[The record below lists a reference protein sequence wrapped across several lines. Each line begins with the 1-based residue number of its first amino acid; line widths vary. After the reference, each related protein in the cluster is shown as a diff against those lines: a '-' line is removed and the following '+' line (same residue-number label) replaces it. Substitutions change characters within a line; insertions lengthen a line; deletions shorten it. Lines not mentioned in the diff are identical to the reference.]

1 MKPYIAILIDSF
13 WEAVGNKVLWALLI
27 GWTLILCALAPFGYI
42 TERSYRFSGFDVAKR
57 GPIIEKLA
65 RGAKGQGA
73 ADIQAVA
80 RQLNPDFAKRL
91 QDSSDS
97 ESSGR
102 KVSDRDL
109 AKELNRVLESTQLY
123 SEEAF
128 PTAGRRQRLEPLL
141 SQAPESM
148 SSQSLEQLNR
158 ELLQLAFPLELN
170 RPRGEQLWI
179 GYAGFKL
186 GEPLGIGRR
195 EISMFVEPLLL
206 NSIIK
211 LGLGVVAIFVALIV
225 TSSVIPDTFRSSS
238 LHLLLSKPISRV
250 WLFLWKFFG
259 GCIFV
264 LVNITFVLVGLFLI
278 AGFRFDL
285 WNYGLLACIPLLMF
299 VFVIFYSVSALA
311 GLLWGNAIVCVVS
324 CMIFWLFCFSMGFM
338 RELIRPQVEVNQQ
351 ISRVREVGPHVLAVN
366 EQGGLG
372 VWNSKYAVWQPA
384 IESGMQGQSRTFGP
398 IYDPVQKLIVVKSFF
413 RTPFGELRGSSRKLS
428 VIRLQEPSE
437 TTATETARS
446 VGGTGLV
453 AIEEATSLVE
463 ARERSIWNSDPGPDL
478 PEQLFDL
485 LEMNRALIAVC
496 RGGLFKLDFDKLE
509 GSGVEQEAVFGIKI
523 PWLNPRAFETVTPPE
538 FYLADN
544 TSASVLADGNGLV
557 IFSSGKLDVLRP
569 GEGKL
574 VIEQSTTLSEA
585 GIEGDG
591 TEASLVQMNS
601 NFCVLARDGRPVTVL
616 NALLEPLGEVALPG
630 SLKARQLAWIP
641 GTDQISIVTHTG
653 ELLKLDCQSRQL
665 TPLDIPYGGSLTS
678 IHWVDGQRAWVGVI
692 PNRAYLINVTEQKV
706 EQSCAPRSTT
716 FEMIYSWIINPLYL
730 VNPKPS
736 ALDNTMTYLLSGE
749 KTMTTQLVTRD
760 LEAAQVELQVWQPI
774 LSNLA
779 FVIVIIGA
787 SCIYVARKEF

>member
-65 RGAKGQGA
+65 RGAKGQGV

-80 RQLNPDFAKRL
+80 RQLDPDFAKRL
-91 QDSSDS
+91 QDSVDS

-109 AKELNRVLESTQLY
+109 AKELNKVLESTQLY

-128 PTAGRRQRLEPLL
+128 PTAARRPRLEPLL
-141 SQAPESM
+141 AQAPESM
-148 SSQSLEQLNR
+148 SSENLQQLNR

-338 RELIRPQVEVNQQ
+338 RDIIRPQVEVNQQ

-372 VWNSKYAVWQPA
+372 VWNSKFAVWQPA

-398 IYDPVQKLIVVKSFF
+398 IYDPERQLIVVKSFF
-413 RTPFGELRGSSRKLS
+413 RTPFGELRGPSRKLS
-428 VIRLQEPSE
+428 VIRLQASTESE
-437 TTATETARS
+437 AAESAVADNPTE
-446 VGGTGLV
+446 
-453 AIEEATSLVE
+453 IEQASSLDE
-463 ARERSIWNSDPGPDL
+463 ARERSMWNSDPGPDL

-485 LEMNRALIAVC
+485 LEMNRSLIAVC
-496 RGGLFKLDFDKLE
+496 RGGLYKLDFGKLDVP
-509 GSGVEQEAVFGIKI
+509 GVEQESVFGIKI
-523 PWLNPRAFETVTPPE
+523 PWLNERAFETVTPPE

-544 TSASVLADGNGLV
+544 TSASVLAEGNGLV

-569 GEGKL
+569 GEEKL
-574 VIEQSTTLSEA
+574 VVEHSNTLSDA

-601 NFCVLARDGRPVTVL
+601 NFCVLARDGRPVTLL
-616 NALLEPLGEVALPG
+616 NAELELLGEVALPG
-630 SLKARQLAWIP
+630 SMKARQLAWIP

-665 TPLDIPYGGSLTS
+665 TPLDIPYAGSLTS
-678 IHWVDGQRAWVGVI
+678 IQWVDGQRAWVGAM
-692 PNRAYLINVTEQKV
+692 PNRAYLINVTERKV

-736 ALDNTMTYLLSGE
+736 ALDNTMAYLLSGE

-774 LSNLA
+774 FSNLA